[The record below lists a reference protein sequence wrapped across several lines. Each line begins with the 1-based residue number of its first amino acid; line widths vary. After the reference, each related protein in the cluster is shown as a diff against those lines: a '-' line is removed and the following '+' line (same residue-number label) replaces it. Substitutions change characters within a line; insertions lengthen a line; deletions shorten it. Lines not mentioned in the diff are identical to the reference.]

1 MNWTPIK
8 KGPHRAGFF
17 TAHIRLF
24 LGIHLSRLARK
35 CAVSLVTHAPAVGL
49 ALLVGSWFDRP
60 VTGRAAHHGSQTAGA
75 TTLPLLPLPAAA
87 AELDATRWVLVE
99 SALMEKLPPPHCQ

>member
-35 CAVSLVTHAPAVGL
+35 CAVSLVTHAPSVGL
-49 ALLVGSWFDRP
+49 SLLAGSWIDRP
-60 VTGRAAHHGSQTAGA
+60 VTGRAAHHRRQTAGA
-75 TTLPLLPLPAAA
+75 TTLPLTLLQAAA
-87 AELDATRWVLVE
+87 AGGGATR
-99 SALMEKLPPPHCQ
+99 